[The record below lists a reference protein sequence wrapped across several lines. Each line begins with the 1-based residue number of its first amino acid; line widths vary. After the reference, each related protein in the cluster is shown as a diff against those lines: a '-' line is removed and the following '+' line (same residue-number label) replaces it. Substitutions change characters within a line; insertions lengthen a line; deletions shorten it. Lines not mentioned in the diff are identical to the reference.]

1 MAVADDPKN
10 AFAVSALGGWHIEI
24 VRGGGAFLAR
34 LAFGARESEAL
45 ALFDRAVRLAP
56 ENVAVHYQIGLSLA
70 GFNTGKYRSR
80 IAAEFKAA
88 LAAAP
93 ETAYEKKM
101 QGRAAELLDLLNQGD
116 AFDARVR
123 KYQGF
128 AD

>member
-1 MAVADDPKN
+1 M
-10 AFAVSALGGWHIEI
+10 
-24 VRGGGAFLAR
+24 RQ
-34 LAFGARESEAL
+34 
-45 ALFDRAVRLAP
+45 AP
-56 ENVAVHYQIGLSLA
+56 DNVAVHYQIGLSLA

-80 IAAEFKAA
+80 ITAEFKAA

-101 QGRAAELLDLLNQGD
+101 QGRAAELLGLLNQGAGD

-128 AD
+128 PD